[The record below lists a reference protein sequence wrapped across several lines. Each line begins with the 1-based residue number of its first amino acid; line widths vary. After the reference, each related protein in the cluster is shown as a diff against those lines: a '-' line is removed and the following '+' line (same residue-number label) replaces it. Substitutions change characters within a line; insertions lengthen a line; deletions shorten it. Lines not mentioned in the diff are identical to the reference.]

1 MLEKVLLAGVKL
13 YARLVVLGAA
23 TEIFTV
29 PVLTHK
35 RSWASKRFTRPILF
49 RLCAAR
55 GCANERVRRTG
66 ADADDP
72 CF

>member
-13 YARLVVLGAA
+13 YARLLESALA
-23 TEIFTV
+23 TDILTV

-49 RLCAAR
+49 RLS
-55 GCANERVRRTG
+55 NK
-66 ADADDP
+66 
-72 CF
+72 